1 MLEKTY
7 QPASIEGPIYRAW
20 ESSGAFAAGRA
31 GRKDARPYCIVIPPP
46 NVTGSLHMGHALN
59 NTLQDVLVRFERMRG
74 RDVLWQPGTDHAGIA
89 TQMVVERQLMERQEP
104 HRRAMGRDAFIERVW
119 KWKEESGNTIVGQLK
134 RLGASCDWDRLRF
147 TMDEGL
153 SRAVRKVFVD
163 LHRAGLIYKDKRLVN
178 WDPELLTA
186 ISDLEVEQI
195 ETKGHLWHLRYP
207 IEGVSFDPD
216 DPTTF
221 IVVATTRP
229 ETMLGDTAVA
239 VHPDDER
246 YKALVGKNVILPLV
260 GRRIPIVADEYSD
273 PEKGSGAVKITPAH
287 DFNDFEVGRRHAL
300 PMIGILSKDARLDL
314 QSNPDFTNGIE
325 ANAELDQTMRE
336 YNGVFR
342 FAARKMIIER
352 MEQGGLIEKIEPYV
366 HTVPHGDRS
375 HAVIE
380 PFLTDQWYVDAATM
394 AKPAIEA
401 VRRGRTNFVPK
412 NWETT
417 YFHWMENI
425 QPWCISRQLWWG
437 HQIPAWYGP
446 DGKVFVAEDE
456 AQAAAEAKQHYGE
469 AVALERDDDVLDT
482 WFSSALWPF
491 STLGWPDKTPEL
503 ARYYPTDVLVTG
515 FDIIFFWIARMMMM
529 GLHFM
534 EEVPFRDVYIHA
546 LVRDEK
552 GQKMSKSKG
561 NVIDP
566 LELIDAYG
574 ADALRFTLA
583 AMAAQGR
590 DIKLSPSRVEGY
602 RNFATKLW
610 NAARFA
616 EMNGAERQPGFDPA
630 SAKQTVNRWI
640 AGEAERAQA
649 AVTEALQAYR
659 FNDAAGAIYHFIW
672 HIFCDWY
679 LELTKPILLGSD
691 AEAAAETRAMTAYI
705 LDEALKLLHP
715 FMPFV
720 TEELWAKLAG
730 PSQRDTLLLLAEW
743 PSPRGLQNKDAD
755 AEIDWLMRLIS
766 DVRSVRAE
774 MNVPAGA
781 RVPLVVSGANEET
794 KARAGRYDDI
804 IKRMARVESLAF
816 GDAPQGAVQIVL
828 DEVTLALPL
837 GGVIDIAEESKR
849 LKREIDKVGS
859 EIKQIDAKLANDKFV
874 SRAPEHV
881 VEEQRERR
889 AEAAA
894 TATKLEQALKRL
906 QAAL

>member
-31 GRKDARPYCIVIPPP
+31 ARKDARPYAIVIPPP

-104 HRRAMGRDAFIERVW
+104 NRRAMGRDAFIERVW

-153 SRAVRKVFVD
+153 SRAVRKVFID
-163 LHRAGLIYKDKRLVN
+163 LYRAGLIYKDKRLVN

-207 IEGVSFDPD
+207 IEGVAFDPE

-300 PMIGILSKDARLDL
+300 PMINILTPEARLALDK
-314 QSNPDFTNGIE
+314 NADFLAGVE
-325 ANAELDQTMRE
+325 PSQELDTTIRE
-336 YNGVFR
+336 LHAVFR

-352 MEQGGLIEKIEPYV
+352 MEGMNLVEKIEPYV

-380 PFLTDQWYVDAATM
+380 PFLTDQWYVDAATL

-401 VRRGRTNFVPK
+401 VRSGRTNFVPK
-412 NWETT
+412 NWEST

-456 AQAAAEAKQHYGE
+456 GQAAAEAKQHYGE
-469 AVALERDDDVLDT
+469 AVALKRDEDVLDT

-566 LELIDAYG
+566 LELIDAFG

-590 DIKLSPSRVEGY
+590 DIKLSPARVEGY

-616 EMNGAERQPGFDPA
+616 EMNGAERQPNFDPA
-630 SAKQTVNRWI
+630 SARQTVNRWI

-649 AVTEALQAYR
+649 AVTEALQAFR
-659 FNDAAGAIYHFIW
+659 FNDAAGAIYHFVW

-679 LELTKPILLGSD
+679 LELTKPILLGTD
-691 AEAAAETRAMTAYI
+691 AEAAAETRAMTAHI

-743 PSPRGLQNKDAD
+743 PSPRGLQNKEAD

-828 DEVTLALPL
+828 DEATLALPL

-889 AEAAA
+889 SEAEA